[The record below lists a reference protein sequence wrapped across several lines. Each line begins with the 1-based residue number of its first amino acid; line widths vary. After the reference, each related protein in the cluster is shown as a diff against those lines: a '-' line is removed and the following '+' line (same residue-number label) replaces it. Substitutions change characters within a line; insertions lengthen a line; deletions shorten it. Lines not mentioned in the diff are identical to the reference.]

1 MESIIPDDFLMF
13 IEIVYLLYYSK
24 SEIHE
29 KIRWNTDELAEEN
42 KMEAFDDSIL
52 NNIKKRDPFWRKA

>member
-1 MESIIPDDFLMF
+1 MF

-52 NNIKKRDPFWRKA
+52 NNIKKRGPFWRKA